1 MTMNDKTKK
10 KIYKIRQ
17 VNHKKIKKKKN
28 NNIYFSLINYEWHK
42 DII

>member
-1 MTMNDKTKK
+1 MIKQKK

-17 VNHKKIKKKKN
+17 VNHKKKKKKKK

>member
-1 MTMNDKTKK
+1 MIKQK

-17 VNHKKIKKKKN
+17 VNHKK

>member
-10 KIYKIRQ
+10 IYIYKIRQ
-17 VNHKKIKKKKN
+17 VNHKKKIY
-28 NNIYFSLINYEWHK
+28 IYFSLINYEWHK